1 MGILDA
7 PCTQFEIHLDS
18 VYRKTI
24 ERRLKAMKA
33 GWARR
38 QLIFLAGERGWWSEE
53 DESKVEWTKQ

>member
-1 MGILDA
+1 
-7 PCTQFEIHLDS
+7 
-18 VYRKTI
+18 
-24 ERRLKAMKA
+24 LKAMKA